1 MAENIRCEI
10 YCQKGKSIYG
20 EFSLSSGVY
29 EKDGI
34 RIEITENIGEG
45 VRKGRLSL
53 HIKNTSNTENFNLR
67 AERPV
72 RIYLPL
78 ERPKKMTA
86 MYLFNEWWT
95 RPAFIDG
102 FQKIPDRTQILFLQ
116 YRDRCACMVPMVG
129 DKFKTYITA
138 GTEKKICLEMTAGLG
153 GISSVEEPL
162 YLLAEAPTL
171 SEAISKAFS
180 CLARYKGIRMRRER
194 RIPEMFRYLG
204 WCSWDAFYRDV
215 SEEGIRQKA
224 DELSK
229 KQVPV
234 RWMVIDDGWMSM
246 DKNEELLVDFAPDR
260 KKFPEGF
267 HRMTEDLRE
276 KNGIRWFGVWHAMG
290 GSWGGIVPESGLA
303 QKERPYLCETV
314 SGKLVPSP
322 VTGEKFYRDWY
333 ELLNREGI
341 SFVKVDGQS
350 SAACYF
356 ENTLPLC
363 EAVRGM
369 NEALES
375 GASRM
380 DGAVINCMGMAMEN
394 ILSRPATAISRNS
407 DDFVPDKDGGFAEH
421 LLQNAYNALYHN
433 ELYCCD
439 WDMFWTMHPDA
450 EKHALLRAVSGGPVY
465 VSDKPGATDAEI
477 LKPLI
482 YTDGELLMM
491 DRSAKPTEDCAF
503 SDPLAEGVLKLH
515 NTAPFG
521 DKRAGGIAAFNLT
534 DRKELLSFTPADI
547 PDLSQADH
555 YQVYD
560 YLGKNAFS
568 LGRNET
574 YESTVEAGGYRW
586 FVILPAGR
594 NGACL
599 GLMDKYAGFTT
610 VEYVRETADTMTA
623 VIRES
628 GRIGWISDREPS
640 KVMING
646 EHFTEKYTRT
656 GGLYVVEF
664 PEGNSK
670 MILSVSWDK

>member
-1 MAENIRCEI
+1 
-10 YCQKGKSIYG
+10 
-20 EFSLSSGVY
+20 
-29 EKDGI
+29 
-34 RIEITENIGEG
+34 
-45 VRKGRLSL
+45 
-53 HIKNTSNTENFNLR
+53 
-67 AERPV
+67 
-72 RIYLPL
+72 
-78 ERPKKMTA
+78 
-86 MYLFNEWWT
+86 
-95 RPAFIDG
+95 
-102 FQKIPDRTQILFLQ
+102 
-116 YRDRCACMVPMVG
+116 
-129 DKFKTYITA
+129 
-138 GTEKKICLEMTAGLG
+138 
-153 GISSVEEPL
+153 
-162 YLLAEAPTL
+162 
-171 SEAISKAFS
+171 
-180 CLARYKGIRMRRER
+180 
-194 RIPEMFRYLG
+194 
-204 WCSWDAFYRDV
+204 
-215 SEEGIRQKA
+215 
-224 DELSK
+224 
-229 KQVPV
+229 
-234 RWMVIDDGWMSM
+234 
-246 DKNEELLVDFAPDR
+246 
-260 KKFPEGF
+260 
-267 HRMTEDLRE
+267 
-276 KNGIRWFGVWHAMG
+276 
-290 GSWGGIVPESGLA
+290 
-303 QKERPYLCETV
+303 
-314 SGKLVPSP
+314 